1 MSKFPSAVT
10 LKPTPGLPLNKK
22 LANMAEGTAS
32 SDAITKHQLDTAMID
47 KHDNNQNIHLKNT
60 YNVINSKQQKF
71 SEMNASRNTLVYYED
86 VKDVFVSRKES
97 VFPMQTHLDMG
108 NNYIY
113 NVKTPVNN
121 DQGANKFHV
130 DQKVD
135 KSGDAMTGDLDMRN
149 THRII
154 NLAGPVNGGD
164 FVTIYLF
171 IYLIAFTMITMLKK
185 TRGKIHLNKTQ
196 KRGTKVRDTYTR
208 SRKE

>member
-1 MSKFPSAVT
+1 
-10 LKPTPGLPLNKK
+10 
-22 LANMAEGTAS
+22 MAEGTAS

-47 KHDNNQNIHLKNT
+47 KHDNNQNIDLKNT
-60 YNVINSKQQKF
+60 YNVTNSKQQKF
-71 SEMNASRNTLVYYED
+71 SEMNVSRNTLVYYED
-86 VKDVFVSRKES
+86 VKNVSVSRKES
-97 VFPMQTHLDMG
+97 VFPMQTHFDRG

-135 KSGDAMTGDLDMRN
+135 KSGDAMTGDLNMRN

-164 FVTIYLF
+164 FVNIYIYIIYIYIYIYIYIFIYIYIYLFIYLF
-171 IYLIAFTMITMLKK
+171 IYLIAFTMITILKK
-185 TRGKIHLNKTQ
+185 TRGKYI
-196 KRGTKVRDTYTR
+196 
-208 SRKE
+208 